1 MSRGRPET
9 QNGEARALRA
19 SSMSGSNFSGTLL
32 AEPQNLRHANV
43 VFGKLHSFHGLHSDS
58 EISSAT

>member
-43 VFGKLHSFHGLHSDS
+43 VFGKLHSLNGFH
-58 EISSAT
+58 